1 MMLSSIQ
8 PAISNFIIDQNCEQT
23 LCRPAFEA
31 GNYERGKKSTLAVFL
46 RIRWNCPVGGL
57 DNRAMSP
64 AIISGAR
71 HTEFVL

>member
-31 GNYERGKKSTLAVFL
+31 GNYERGKKSTLAVFFAH
-46 RIRWNCPVGGL
+46 PVEL
-57 DNRAMSP
+57 PCRR
-64 AIISGAR
+64 SGQPR
-71 HTEFVL
+71 DVTGYN